1 MAQAENTAIG
11 AGFSVPA
18 IDPDNGMEE
27 RSSKSFIEAVRE
39 RRAERLNGP
48 FTSFDA
54 TSNNSQSDSFK
65 SAYDMARQR
74 KLAHSSWGAQPCGE
88 PAGFQRVASY
98 DDNRMHDAM
107 DSEEGAG
114 PDHSGQQSGGAGCDA
129 VSNQVFFHRAHSS
142 HF

>member
-27 RSSKSFIEAVRE
+27 KSSKSFIEAVRE

-54 TSNNSQSDSFK
+54 TSHELDLQIW
-65 SAYDMARQR
+65 R
-74 KLAHSSWGAQPCGE
+74 KRAWGPTLHSS
-88 PAGFQRVASY
+88 
-98 DDNRMHDAM
+98 DAT
-107 DSEEGAG
+107 
-114 PDHSGQQSGGAGCDA
+114 
-129 VSNQVFFHRAHSS
+129 VIR
-142 HF
+142 